1 MNSMFKYIMCF
12 AFLSI
17 SVSTFAVNDSICA
30 ETSIGYDV
38 QERYKT
44 SSAIS
49 SVRGNELSKSFTPNL
64 LNSLAGRL
72 PGLTISQGSDEAGV
86 IDNKLFIRGLGTF
99 QGLTEPL
106 IVIDGFVTQYI
117 DGDGYLRTLLS
128 QLMPEEIESVTLL
141 KDASATAIYGLR
153 GANGVLLINT
163 KRGLNS
169 PLKINF
175 TAQIGFQQPTRMP
188 NFLDS
193 YDYARLYNE
202 AYGYANNGA
211 QFYDEDAL
219 NAYKNGTDKYLYPN
233 VDWYDETLRKTAEM
247 YKVGLNF
254 QGGNNIVKY
263 LANILMDNT
272 LIKKILLELEKNKK
286 LTLKQVKNILISEM
300 PFIDAT
306 DKIWEQYS
314 KVMCKW
320 LSAAEMMVS
329 KCWKK

>member
-1 MNSMFKYIMCF
+1 M
-12 AFLSI
+12 
-17 SVSTFAVNDSICA
+17 
-30 ETSIGYDV
+30 
-38 QERYKT
+38 
-44 SSAIS
+44 
-49 SVRGNELSKSFTPNL
+49 
-64 LNSLAGRL
+64 
-72 PGLTISQGSDEAGV
+72 
-86 IDNKLFIRGLGTF
+86 
-99 QGLTEPL
+99 
-106 IVIDGFVTQYI
+106 
-117 DGDGYLRTLLS
+117 S
-128 QLMPEEIESVTLL
+128 QLDAGGNRTVTLL

-263 LANILMDNT
+263 FV
-272 LIKKILLELEKNKK
+272 LLNYLGNSWI
-286 LTLKQVKNILISEM
+286 TQ
-300 PFIDAT
+300 T
-306 DKIWEQYS
+306 YG
-314 KVMCKW
+314 
-320 LSAAEMMVS
+320 
-329 KCWKK
+329 